1 MHKFSTAST
10 KLSGV
15 RCAPPAR
22 PADGCPDPQA
32 GTPGLLNVLVG
43 VSRWLTRTAWVAH
56 FYPCGFGFAIR
67 TVRASHRLAPTSLR
81 YKNLC
86 IIRARF
92 VEVSQVLLFTI
103 FAVLSPPA
111 WAQEP
116 VLLDEIVARV
126 NEEIITLSDLKKELR
141 MLRSSLQQEIESP
154 ELLEQAFQR
163 QKQYLL
169 RTMIQNKMLVQKAEE
184 YGIPDSVEPNVGRIL
199 EEMRAESGIPNMEV
213 LDQYLRRQGSSLED
227 YRVSL
232 KQRLIIDA
240 LLQQSVYS
248 KITLLTPEIEAYY
261 QENIDRYTEKAEVEL
276 KEILFLKEGADEA
289 QLRKKAQEALAQL
302 QAGVSFEDLAKRFS
316 DGPTASQGGGIG
328 SFKQGSMAA
337 AIEQVAFQL
346 EEDAVSGIIETE
358 YGLQIIK
365 VVSQVNARE
374 KSLEEVRSEISMQL
388 YQRKAEPGLK
398 KFVDELIEQSYLYVT
413 PKYREE
419 YDVKEL

>member
-1 MHKFSTAST
+1 
-10 KLSGV
+10 
-15 RCAPPAR
+15 
-22 PADGCPDPQA
+22 
-32 GTPGLLNVLVG
+32 
-43 VSRWLTRTAWVAH
+43 
-56 FYPCGFGFAIR
+56 
-67 TVRASHRLAPTSLR
+67 
-81 YKNLC
+81 
-86 IIRARF
+86 
-92 VEVSQVLLFTI
+92 VEVLPALFFAL
-103 FAVLSPPA
+103 FAVLSPPV

-126 NEEIITLSDLKKELR
+126 NEEIITLTDLKKELS
-141 MLRSSLQQEIESP
+141 MLRSSLRQENQSP
-154 ELLEQAFQR
+154 ELLEQTF
-163 QKQYLL
+163 QKQKPNVLK
-169 RTMIQNKMLVQKAEE
+169 TMIHNKMLVQKAEE
-184 YGIPDSVEPNVGRIL
+184 FGIPDSVEPDVGRIL

-213 LDQYLRRQGSSLED
+213 LDQVLRRQGSSLED

-232 KQRLIIDA
+232 KQRLVIDA

-248 KITLLTPEIEAYY
+248 KLTLLTPEIEAYY

-276 KEILFLKEGADEA
+276 KEILFLREGADEA
-289 QLRKKAQEALAQL
+289 QLRKKAQETLAQL
-302 QAGVSFEDLAKRFS
+302 QAGASFEDLAKRFS

-337 AIEQVAFQL
+337 PIEQVAFQL
-346 EEDAVSGIIETE
+346 EEGAVSGIIETE

-398 KFVDELIEQSYLYVT
+398 KFVDELIEQSYVYVT

>member
-1 MHKFSTAST
+1 M
-10 KLSGV
+10 
-15 RCAPPAR
+15 RCAPTAR
-22 PADGCPDPQA
+22 PENGCPDPQA
-32 GTPGLLNVLVG
+32 GTPGLLNV
-43 VSRWLTRTAWVAH
+43 
-56 FYPCGFGFAIR
+56 PCSTFAG
-67 TVRASHRLAPTSLR
+67 ADPEAGALARGATHSGRRFPSLR

-86 IIRARF
+86 IVRARS
-92 VEVSQVLLFTI
+92 VEVLPALFFTL
-103 FAVLSPPA
+103 FAVLSPPV

-126 NEEIITLSDLKKELR
+126 NEEIITLTDLKKELS
-141 MLRSSLQQEIESP
+141 MLRSSLRQENQSP
-154 ELLEQAFQR
+154 ELLEQTF
-163 QKQYLL
+163 QKQKPNVLK
-169 RTMIQNKMLVQKAEE
+169 TMIHNKMLVQKAEE
-184 YGIPDSVEPNVGRIL
+184 FGIPDSVEPDVGRIL

-213 LDQYLRRQGSSLED
+213 LDQVLRRQGSSLED

-232 KQRLIIDA
+232 KQRLVIDA

-248 KITLLTPEIEAYY
+248 KLTLLTPEIEAYY

-276 KEILFLKEGADEA
+276 KEILFLREGADEA
-289 QLRKKAQEALAQL
+289 QLRKKAQEVVAQL
-302 QAGVSFEDLAKRFS
+302 QAGASFEDLAKRFS

-328 SFKQGSMAA
+328 SFKQGSMGV
-337 AIEQVAFQL
+337 AIEELAFQL
-346 EEDAVSGIIETE
+346 EEGAVSGIIETE

-398 KFVDELIEQSYLYVT
+398 KFVDELIEQSYIYVT

-419 YDVKEL
+419 YDVTDL